1 MSVSHRSR
9 RTLLV
14 VALLA
19 CAVALTAAGCGSK
32 DDKRGSAKSVTQ
44 AKVELVNSCHQGHSG
59 DAADLKL
66 CRCIADRLVS
76 KDGYDAAQLDAA
88 VRTIE
93 AGHSPPKEVPVAG
106 KRCKAPPPA
115 TFTPAT
121 TAPPGTA
128 ASTVQAAFQVASALR
143 RQETGLPTASATFA
157 SLQAGARRDR
167 DVVFKYDA
175 VIRKI
180 QFPGSVRPAVNRLL
194 TANGTL
200 IAALDDLGQA
210 GSAQTFQT
218 LFQPYLRAA
227 AGRVNAAQALAEA
240 IGLPRKAA

>member
-19 CAVALTAAGCGSK
+19 CAVALTAGGCGSNG
-32 DDKRGSAKSVTQ
+32 DKGGGTKSVTK
-44 AKVELVNSCHQGHSG
+44 AKTDLVTSCHRGHSG
-59 DAADLKL
+59 DNADLKL
-66 CRCIADRLVS
+66 CRCIADSLVS
-76 KDGYDAAQLDAA
+76 KDGYDVKQLDAA
-88 VRTIE
+88 VKTIE
-93 AGHSPPKEVPVAG
+93 AGHSPPKEVPPAG
-106 KRCKAPPPA
+106 KRCKAQVA
-115 TFTPAT
+115 TSTPAT

-180 QFPGSVRPAVNRLL
+180 RFPDSVRPAVNRLL

-218 LFQPYLRAA
+218 LFQPYLRAVA
-227 AGRVNAAQALAEA
+227 ARVNAAQALAEA